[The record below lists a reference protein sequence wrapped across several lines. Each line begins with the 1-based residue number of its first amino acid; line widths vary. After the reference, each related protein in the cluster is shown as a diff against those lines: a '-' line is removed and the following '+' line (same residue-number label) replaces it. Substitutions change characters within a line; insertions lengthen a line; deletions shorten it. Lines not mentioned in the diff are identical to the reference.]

1 MTALIVLAA
10 LVVGATVWFLAW
22 PLKRPAVALREGTTQ
37 LVQLRDRLVTQ
48 LNELDVETGDRN
60 VDSAVVA
67 DERRRL
73 ESELAQTL
81 KELERCEENPKADH
95 QGAGSLWGVTFVVLA
110 LAVPLVAGGL
120 YYATNRATLGQLAE
134 VGRASPDVPPM
145 VMEMV
150 ARLEQRLAQQPDDAE
165 GWARLGR
172 AYQVLE
178 RWDEARAAYGRA
190 HALAP
195 NDAEIISAYAGFLIS
210 ENPGDPSP
218 EAVKLFGRLH
228 EMEPEHPGALWVLG
242 LASYNASEFS
252 RAVRYWESLLEVL
265 PPESEVEPQVRRA
278 IEAARAQAEGKR

>member
-22 PLKRPAVALREGTTQ
+22 PLKRPAVVLREGTTQ

-60 VDSAVVA
+60 VDPAVVA
-67 DERRRL
+67 DERRRI

-81 KELERCEENPKADH
+81 NELERCEENPKADH
-95 QGAGSLWGVTFVVLA
+95 QGAGSLWGVTLVALA
-110 LAVPLVAGGL
+110 LAVPLIAGGL
-120 YYATNRATLGQLAE
+120 YYAMNRSTLAQLAE

-195 NDAEIISAYAGFLIS
+195 NDAEILSAYAGFLIS
-210 ENPGDPSP
+210 ENPGDPAP

-242 LASYNASEFS
+242 LASYNASEFP
-252 RAVRYWESLLEVL
+252 RAIRYWESLLAVL